1 MPFLPSLPER
11 ASLLDVFK
19 QFPETSRPLI
29 EFHEVLLR
37 GPSPFTEGE
46 RELIAAYVSRL
57 NRCRYCE
64 GVHTATAQQLG
75 VPREAV
81 ASAIEAGEAA
91 SVAEKMKPI
100 LRYAQRL
107 TQNPSGVS
115 KADADAVRAA
125 GWNETALYHTVA
137 VTALF
142 NFMNRLVEGLGLE
155 LDPLYATAAA
165 ERLAARGYLPTSDML
180 GRR

>member
-142 NFMNRLVEGLGLE
+142 NFMNRFVSGLGVSAGE
-155 LDPLYATAAA
+155 DYF
-165 ERLAARGYLPTSDML
+165 EMSGHRLANRGYAGLKKL
-180 GRR
+180 L